1 MGKAK
6 KHHHAMKLM
15 NVLDKKLATKLSAAG
30 IDKVG
35 QVRKLSDDELK
46 NLPGIGAKSVEA
58 IRAEI
63 PA

>member
-6 KHHHAMKLM
+6 KHHHAVKLM

-30 IDKVG
+30 VEKVG
-35 QVRKLSDDELK
+35 QVRKLTDVELMG
-46 NLPGIGAKSVEA
+46 LPGIGAKSVET

-63 PA
+63 PV